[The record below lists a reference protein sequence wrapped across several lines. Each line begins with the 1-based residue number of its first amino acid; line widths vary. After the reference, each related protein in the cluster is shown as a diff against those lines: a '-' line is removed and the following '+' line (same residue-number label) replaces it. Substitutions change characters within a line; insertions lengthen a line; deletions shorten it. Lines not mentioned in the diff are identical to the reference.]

1 MLQKTAGH
9 LEEVLVLV
17 YLLAVQGSAIS
28 LMKNVTSS
36 FYLKKKKIGMKLN
49 MLFIMT
55 VSQTVAELHIFLCS
69 VLLA

>member
-17 YLLAVQGSAIS
+17 YLLAVQASAIS

-36 FYLKKKKIGMKLN
+36 FYLKKKIGMKLD
-49 MLFIMT
+49 MIFIMT
-55 VSQTVAELHIFLCS
+55 ISQTVAELHIFLCS